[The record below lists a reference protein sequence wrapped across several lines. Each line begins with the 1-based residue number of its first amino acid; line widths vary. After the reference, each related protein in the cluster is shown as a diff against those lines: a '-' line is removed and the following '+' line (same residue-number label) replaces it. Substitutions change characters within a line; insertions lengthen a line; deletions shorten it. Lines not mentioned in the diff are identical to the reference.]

1 MQSTSVPE
9 RFRPLVSATE
19 ELARRF
25 AGAGRTLYLVGGS
38 VRDALFSGGEPS
50 GDVDLT
56 TDARPDE
63 TERLVRGWADDVWL
77 QGARFGTVGARK
89 DGRDYEITTHRA
101 EVYVPESRK
110 PEVSFGDN
118 IDVDLSRRDFTINAL
133 ALRLP
138 DMELID
144 PFDGLG
150 DLAAG
155 RLRTPLDPEI
165 SFGDDPLRMLRAAR
179 FAARFSLEP
188 DPALVA
194 AVERMHGR
202 LSIVSAE
209 RIRDELDK
217 IVMVDVPSQA
227 LWFVLRTGLAEDFLP
242 ELPGLALEQDPIH
255 RHKDVLAHT
264 LAVVDKTSAD
274 RLLRLAALFHD
285 VGKPR
290 TRAITDG
297 GVSFHHHEVVGAR
310 MTRTRM
316 EALRYPAAEV
326 DTVVR
331 LVELHLRFHTYRLG
345 WTDKAVRRYVRDAGP
360 LLDRLNELTRCDCTT
375 RNAAKARA
383 LARRMDE
390 LEARIAELREQEEL
404 DSLRPDLDGNQ
415 VMELLGIGP
424 GRAVGQALGFL
435 MELRLDEGPLGEEE
449 AAARLR
455 AWWAAQP
462 LSRRG
467 YPRPMTRITAPESG
481 MGEHIDWALLRP
493 KMAAGMGKLSEAVYG
508 NSQLS
513 VRERE
518 AARWTIALIN
528 DCAVCRDT
536 RARDGEHAGAGE
548 PFYAE
553 VSDWRSATGLSER
566 ERLAAEFAERFAL
579 DHLGM
584 DDELWGRLHVA
595 YGDEELADLTICC
608 GTFLGMGRTLAVVGV
623 RAPEQRILV

>member
-9 RFRPLVSATE
+9 RFRPYVSATE
-19 ELARRF
+19 DIARRF
-25 AGAGRTLYLVGGS
+25 AAAGHTLYLVGGS
-38 VRDALFSGGEPS
+38 VLDALILDGTGVRS
-50 GDVDLT
+50 DIDLT

-63 TERLVRGWADDVWL
+63 SERLVRGWADDVWT
-77 QGARFGTVGARK
+77 QGARFGTIGARK
-89 DGRDYEITTHRA
+89 DGVVYEITTHRA

-110 PEVSFGDN
+110 PEVTFGDD
-118 IDVDLSRRDFTINAL
+118 IVVDLSRRDFTINAL

-155 RLRTPLDPEI
+155 RLRTPLDPAV

-188 DPALVA
+188 DPALTA

-202 LSIVSAE
+202 LAIVSSE

-217 IVMVDVPSQA
+217 ILMVDVPSQA
-227 LWFVLRTGLAEDFLP
+227 LWFVVRTGLADDFLP
-242 ELPGLALEQDPIH
+242 ELPAMALEQDPIH

-264 LAVVDKTSAD
+264 LAVVDKTSKN

-290 TRAITDG
+290 TRAITNG

-310 MTRTRM
+310 MTRARL

-360 LLDRLNELTRCDCTT
+360 NLELLNELTRCDCTT
-375 RNAAKARA
+375 RNASKARA

-390 LEARIAELREQEEL
+390 LEDRIEELRQREEL
-404 DSLRPDLDGNQ
+404 DALRPDLDGNQ
-415 VMELLGIGP
+415 VMEVLGLGP
-424 GRAVGQALGFL
+424 GRAVGQALAFL

-449 AAARLR
+449 ATVRLR
-455 AWWAAQP
+455 TWWEEQGTG
-462 LSRRG
+462 RR
-467 YPRPMTRITAPESG
+467 
-481 MGEHIDWALLRP
+481 
-493 KMAAGMGKLSEAVYG
+493 
-508 NSQLS
+508 
-513 VRERE
+513 
-518 AARWTIALIN
+518 
-528 DCAVCRDT
+528 
-536 RARDGEHAGAGE
+536 
-548 PFYAE
+548 
-553 VSDWRSATGLSER
+553 
-566 ERLAAEFAERFAL
+566 
-579 DHLGM
+579 
-584 DDELWGRLHVA
+584 
-595 YGDEELADLTICC
+595 
-608 GTFLGMGRTLAVVGV
+608 
-623 RAPEQRILV
+623 

>member
-1 MQSTSVPE
+1 MPE
-9 RFRPLVSATE
+9 RIRPYVEATE
-19 ELARRF
+19 ELGRRF
-25 AGAGRTLYLVGGS
+25 AAAGRTLYLVGGS
-38 VRDALFSGGEPS
+38 VRDALFPGPAGTLTAH
-50 GDVDLT
+50 DLDLT
-56 TDARPDE
+56 TDALPAE
-63 TERLVRGWADDVWL
+63 TERLVQGWADDIWT
-77 QGARFGTVGARK
+77 QGERFGTIGCRRGTQV
-89 DGRDYEITTHRA
+89 YEITTHRA
-101 EVYVPESRK
+101 EVYVPDSRK
-110 PEVSFGDN
+110 PEVTFGD
-118 IDVDLSRRDFTINAL
+118 DLAVDLSRRDFTINAL

-138 DMELID
+138 DMELFD
-144 PFDGLG
+144 PFGGLA

-179 FAARFSLEP
+179 FAARFSLQP
-188 DPALVA
+188 DPALTA

-217 IVMVDVPSQA
+217 IVMVDVPSVA
-227 LWFVLRTGLAEDFLP
+227 LWFVVRTGLAGEFLP

-264 LAVVDKTSAD
+264 LAVVDKTSPN

-316 EALRYPAAEV
+316 EALRYSAADT

-360 LLDRLNELTRCDCTT
+360 LLDLLNELTRCDCTT

-390 LEARIAELREQEEL
+390 LEARIVELGEQEEL
-404 DSLRPDLDGNQ
+404 RSLRPDLDGNQ

-424 GRAVGQALGFL
+424 GRAVGQALNFL

-455 AWWAAQP
+455 AGWAAQ
-462 LSRRG
+462 
-467 YPRPMTRITAPESG
+467 
-481 MGEHIDWALLRP
+481 
-493 KMAAGMGKLSEAVYG
+493 
-508 NSQLS
+508 Q
-513 VRERE
+513 
-518 AARWTIALIN
+518 
-528 DCAVCRDT
+528 
-536 RARDGEHAGAGE
+536 
-548 PFYAE
+548 
-553 VSDWRSATGLSER
+553 
-566 ERLAAEFAERFAL
+566 
-579 DHLGM
+579 
-584 DDELWGRLHVA
+584 
-595 YGDEELADLTICC
+595 
-608 GTFLGMGRTLAVVGV
+608 
-623 RAPEQRILV
+623 

>member
-1 MQSTSVPE
+1 MPE
-9 RFRPLVSATE
+9 RIRPYVEATE
-19 ELARRF
+19 ELGRRF
-25 AGAGRTLYLVGGS
+25 AAAGRTLYLVGGS
-38 VRDALFSGGEPS
+38 VRDALFPGPAGTLTAH
-50 GDVDLT
+50 DLDLT
-56 TDARPDE
+56 TDALPAE
-63 TERLVRGWADDVWL
+63 TERLVQGWADDIWT
-77 QGARFGTVGARK
+77 QGERFGTIGCRRGTQV
-89 DGRDYEITTHRA
+89 YEITTHRA
-101 EVYVPESRK
+101 EVYVPDSRK
-110 PEVSFGDN
+110 PEVTFGD
-118 IDVDLSRRDFTINAL
+118 DLAVDLSRRDFTINAL

-138 DMELID
+138 DMELFD
-144 PFDGLG
+144 PFGGLA

-179 FAARFSLEP
+179 FAARFSLQP
-188 DPALVA
+188 DPALTA

-217 IVMVDVPSQA
+217 IVMVDVPSVA
-227 LWFVLRTGLAEDFLP
+227 LWFVVRTGLAGEFLP

-264 LAVVDKTSAD
+264 LAVVDKTSPN

-316 EALRYPAAEV
+316 EALRYSAADT

-360 LLDRLNELTRCDCTT
+360 LRDLLNELTRCDCTT

-390 LEARIAELREQEEL
+390 LEARIVELGEQEEL
-404 DSLRPDLDGNQ
+404 RSLRPDLDGNQ

-424 GRAVGQALGFL
+424 GRAVGQALNFL

-455 AWWAAQP
+455 AWWAAQ
-462 LSRRG
+462 
-467 YPRPMTRITAPESG
+467 
-481 MGEHIDWALLRP
+481 
-493 KMAAGMGKLSEAVYG
+493 
-508 NSQLS
+508 Q
-513 VRERE
+513 
-518 AARWTIALIN
+518 
-528 DCAVCRDT
+528 
-536 RARDGEHAGAGE
+536 
-548 PFYAE
+548 
-553 VSDWRSATGLSER
+553 
-566 ERLAAEFAERFAL
+566 
-579 DHLGM
+579 
-584 DDELWGRLHVA
+584 
-595 YGDEELADLTICC
+595 
-608 GTFLGMGRTLAVVGV
+608 
-623 RAPEQRILV
+623 

>member
-1 MQSTSVPE
+1 MQSASVPE

-19 ELARRF
+19 VLARRF

-38 VRDALFSGGEPS
+38 VRDALFPAGAEP
-50 GDVDLT
+50 GADVDLT

-89 DGRDYEITTHRA
+89 GAQVYEITTHRA

-155 RLRTPLDPEI
+155 RLRTPLDPEV

-188 DPALVA
+188 DPALIA

-217 IVMVDVPSQA
+217 IVMVDMPSQA
-227 LWFVLRTGLAEDFLP
+227 LWFVVRTGLAEDFLP

-264 LAVVDKTSAD
+264 LAVVDKTSKD

-297 GVSFHHHEVVGAR
+297 GVTFHHHEVVGAR
-310 MTRTRM
+310 MTRSRM
-316 EALRYPAAEV
+316 QALRYPAADV

-360 LLDRLNELTRCDCTT
+360 HLDRLNELTRCDCTT
-375 RNAAKARA
+375 RNASKARA

-390 LEARIAELREQEEL
+390 LDARIAELREQEEL
-404 DSLRPDLDGNQ
+404 DALRPDLDGNQ

-435 MELRLDEGPLGEEE
+435 MELRIDEGPLGEEE
-449 AAARLR
+449 AATRLR
-455 AWWAAQP
+455 AWWGAQQ
-462 LSRRG
+462 
-467 YPRPMTRITAPESG
+467 SG
-481 MGEHIDWALLRP
+481 
-493 KMAAGMGKLSEAVYG
+493 
-508 NSQLS
+508 
-513 VRERE
+513 
-518 AARWTIALIN
+518 
-528 DCAVCRDT
+528 
-536 RARDGEHAGAGE
+536 
-548 PFYAE
+548 
-553 VSDWRSATGLSER
+553 
-566 ERLAAEFAERFAL
+566 
-579 DHLGM
+579 
-584 DDELWGRLHVA
+584 
-595 YGDEELADLTICC
+595 
-608 GTFLGMGRTLAVVGV
+608 
-623 RAPEQRILV
+623 QR